1 MRNRNINGV
10 IGLVSVLLWILV
22 FLPGLTI
29 NSQPFREQILQGN
42 VSLHNFSV
50 VLLTYTISNVAI
62 LCCMAGVIG
71 AATRRITAKATE
83 QRKFDEK
90 PVFSAIFTGVTRGF
104 SVYLLLLAGVYA
116 ATPDPFSAPTP
127 EQYVRMAGTISLM
140 AFIVNYE
147 PDLFQTIVGIASSKG
162 KMAGKSV
169 TQENP

>member
-10 IGLVSVLLWILV
+10 IGLTSVLLWILV

-29 NSQPFREQILQGN
+29 NSQPYREQILQGN
-42 VSLHNFSV
+42 VTIHSFLTV
-50 VLLTYTISNVAI
+50 MLTYTISNVAL
-62 LCCMAGVIG
+62 LCCLAGVIG
-71 AATRRITAKATE
+71 AATRRITAKPAE
-83 QRKFDEK
+83 QRTLDEK
-90 PVFSAIFTGVTRGF
+90 PVFNAVFTGVTRGF

-140 AFIVNYE
+140 AFTVNYE
-147 PDLFQTIVGIASSKG
+147 PDLFQTIVGIAASKG

-169 TQENP
+169 PQGKP